1 MTAKILLTFLSKFL
15 ALLVL
20 GSNPIRYSK
29 FYLWGKIVQ
38 EGCKIFYLFKKTMI
52 ILLLI
57 LFFGLFLI
65 KNKSIEKSRAKSLG
79 TNFIIYLT
87 VKREIPDD
95 EIEIYSS
102 AIKDKIES
110 LELGKVEAVIK
121 KEDKG
126 LRYYLGK
133 FFEKMGSIFE
143 SLAGGFAGIIG
154 GYAANKIISKIENE
168 PGQEQAQP

>member
-29 FYLWGKIVQ
+29 FYPLGGIIQ
-38 EGCKIFYLFKKTMI
+38 EGCKIFYLFKKIMV

-57 LFFGLFLI
+57 LSFWLFLI
-65 KNKSIEKSRAKSLG
+65 KNEKIVELRAKNLE

-87 VKREIPDD
+87 VKREIPDSG
-95 EIEIYSS
+95 IEEFSS

-110 LELGKVEAVIK
+110 LEIGKVEAVIK

-133 FFEKMGSIFE
+133 LFEKVSFIFE
-143 SLAGGFAGIIG
+143 SLAGGFVGIIG